1 MSCGVSGYRGERE
14 RGRGCWKEEIE
25 GRSVSQGGVGGWV
38 GFSRVL
44 VGEKSNVPPRVIKDQ
59 EGWSAALSPWDEA
72 DIDRIRRV

>member
-1 MSCGVSGYRGERE
+1 MVSLAIEERE
-14 RGRGCWKEEIE
+14 RE
-25 GRSVSQGGVGGWV
+25 GEGVGRRRSKAVRFRKGEWV
-38 GFSRVL
+38 GGFSRVL